1 MGALHST
8 ESRWILCKHC
18 LTRIWRREGGKKGG
32 SLSPSLP
39 TAALNMVHCD
49 WKEMNKDELSVL
61 KNQPESR
68 SSSHSPTYLQPQ
80 QRKGSIASL
89 IHLYINIG
97 RIYFFFN
104 LVPLDI
110 GSLCEN
116 LVFCG
121 VPITC
126 SAVEA
131 LYPMPAGTIRTEH
144 YRLWKCHRYNGGH
157 TSNSTGNTGGVKWQF
172 LDQPSF
178 GSYHLF

>member
-61 KNQPESR
+61 KISQRAEALHTPQPIYKLS
-68 SSSHSPTYLQPQ
+68 
-80 QRKGSIASL
+80 KGKGALHHWFICIL
-89 IHLYINIG
+89 ISEG
-97 RIYFFFN
+97 FFFN

-110 GSLCEN
+110 GSLCEK

-157 TSNSTGNTGGVKWQF
+157 TSNSTGNTGAVKWHF

-178 GSYHLF
+178 GWYRLF

>member
-97 RIYFFFN
+97 RIYFFFQSCTFGHWK
-104 LVPLDI
+104 P
-110 GSLCEN
+110 
-116 LVFCG
+116 
-121 VPITC
+121 
-126 SAVEA
+126 
-131 LYPMPAGTIRTEH
+131 
-144 YRLWKCHRYNGGH
+144 LWKSG
-157 TSNSTGNTGGVKWQF
+157 F
-172 LDQPSF
+172 LWSSHYMQCS
-178 GSYHLF
+178 GSPLPHACWHDPHWALQAMKVPQVQRRAHE